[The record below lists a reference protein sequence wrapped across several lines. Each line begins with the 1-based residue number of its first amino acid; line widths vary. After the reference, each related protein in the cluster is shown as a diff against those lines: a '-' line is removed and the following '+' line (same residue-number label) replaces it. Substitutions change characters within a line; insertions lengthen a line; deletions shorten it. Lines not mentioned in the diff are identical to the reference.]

1 MNPQLIKMQR
11 TIDYGEQSTTGTSI
25 ARHLYL
31 RLSENI
37 LKSGQGNCKRQRT
50 KTLLREGVF

>member
-1 MNPQLIKMQR
+1 MQR

-31 RLSENI
+31 RLSE
-37 LKSGQGNCKRQRT
+37 KEDW
-50 KTLLREGVF
+50 LLRAGPEVGVGGEGGIL